1 MCLNALGF
9 VEFTSEVHELF
20 SPVVLVVRGLQPVTL
35 HILSKGSSPSRCL
48 QEKGL
53 VKASEAEDIH
63 LCDDSFLI
71 HALFK

>member
-20 SPVVLVVRGLQPVTL
+20 SPVVLVVRGLEPVTL
-35 HILSKGSSPSRCL
+35 HILSSSPSRCL